1 MGNTKRHPQAP
12 SVDAIGFELVVIGG
26 ASAGKRLLV
35 PASGPRR
42 LFVGSGPDA
51 NLRVEDATVSRR
63 HAAVESVRM
72 KLLIT
77 DLDSTNGTFV
87 NEVNVGTAY
96 LLGGEVIRLGATS
109 LAATLQVAAPDQE
122 AEISAVTAFGR
133 MKGESARMRVLF
145 AMASR
150 AAATDLS
157 LLIEGETGT
166 GKELLAEGIHE
177 ASARADG
184 PFIVIDCASFPTREE
199 DIHAMLFGVPSGPQ
213 DASGGG
219 AIEAASGGTL
229 VLDEVGELPLAAQ
242 ARLLRVTDR
251 RHGLGIVATTSQNLD
266 RLVDDGRFREDLLY
280 RLAGA
285 RLEIPPLR
293 HRESD
298 VQVLAQHF
306 WRLQTGG
313 TVIPP
318 ALLERLVE
326 QTWPGNVRE
335 LETAIARH
343 LALGDLAST
352 ANRGAAASG
361 GSRGAVAPVAP
372 PGGPATEALSFKPI
386 LDADLAFPEARQR
399 ALDIFCAGYVER
411 ALAKHGGNVLR
422 AAAGSG
428 IARRYFQTIRH
439 RGRLSR

>member
-1 MGNTKRHPQAP
+1 M
-12 SVDAIGFELVVIGG
+12 
-26 ASAGKRLLV
+26 
-35 PASGPRR
+35 
-42 LFVGSGPDA
+42 
-51 NLRVEDATVSRR
+51 
-63 HAAVESVRM
+63 
-72 KLLIT
+72 
-77 DLDSTNGTFV
+77 
-87 NEVNVGTAY
+87 
-96 LLGGEVIRLGATS
+96 
-109 LAATLQVAAPDQE
+109 
-122 AEISAVTAFGR
+122 
-133 MKGESARMRVLF
+133 
-145 AMASR
+145 
-150 AAATDLS
+150 
-157 LLIEGETGT
+157 
-166 GKELLAEGIHE
+166 
-177 ASARADG
+177 
-184 PFIVIDCASFPTREE
+184 
-199 DIHAMLFGVPSGPQ
+199 
-213 DASGGG
+213 
-219 AIEAASGGTL
+219 
-229 VLDEVGELPLAAQ
+229 LDEVSELPPAAQ

-251 RHGLGIVATTSQNLD
+251 RHGLGIVSTTSQNLD

-298 VQVLAQHF
+298 VEVLALHF

-335 LETAIARH
+335 LEAAIARH

-352 ANRGAAASG
+352 ANRGAEAPG
-361 GSRGAVAPVAP
+361 GRRGAVAPVAP
-372 PGGPATEALSFKPI
+372 PGGRVTEALSFKPI

-399 ALDIFCAGYVER
+399 ALDVFCAGYVEM

-428 IARRYFQTIRH
+428 IARRYFQTLRH